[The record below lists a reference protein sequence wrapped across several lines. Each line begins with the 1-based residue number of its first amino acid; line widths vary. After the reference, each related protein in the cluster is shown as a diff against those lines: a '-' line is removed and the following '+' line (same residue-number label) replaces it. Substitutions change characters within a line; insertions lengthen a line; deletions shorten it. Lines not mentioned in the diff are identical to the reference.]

1 MANGTLPLL
10 DQLWVKS
17 WAVVTKAAGGDSPL
31 DAFAAKMGTSVAAI
45 KSSFY
50 LDWSHK
56 RLSAAD
62 CLAIAQLAADG
73 AFGKAKEVKLGR
85 AVLEESVIG
94 AEGKAALGT
103 AVANGTLPLLD
114 HLWLA
119 TNLAAGAASTAL
131 QYVDGLTASEDET
144 TDDEVEATV
153 EEAEAEL
160 MAQLMAEEAEIMAEI
175 NMLRREAER
184 TLMDATAT
192 LPSTS
197 DPMKKLKAIDELRK
211 AMAGL

>member
-1 MANGTLPLL
+1 
-10 DQLWVKS
+10 
-17 WAVVTKAAGGDSPL
+17 VVTKAAGGDSPL

-56 RLSAAD
+56 QLSAAD

-119 TNLAAGAASTAL
+119 TNLAVHAASTVP
-131 QYVDGLTASEDET
+131 QYVDGLTASEDDT
-144 TDDEVEATV
+144 TDEEVDATV
-153 EEAEAEL
+153 EAEL
-160 MAQLMAEEAEIMAEI
+160 MAELVAEEAEIMAEI